1 MTGAMEKN
9 EVRRLMARRKKEYS
23 ASQFEQKSLQITARL
38 QELPC
43 WKKADTV
50 FAYMDLPGEVKMR
63 EFILRCWEEG
73 KTVAVPKIIASDTDD
88 RITAAQMRFYRIN
101 SFEDLHE
108 GMMHIMEPD
117 PDRCECLDSEEDAL
131 IIMPGVAFDA
141 DRRRIGYGGGF
152 YDRYLAEHPGH
163 VTVAVGY
170 EFQVLEQVPSQEQD
184 IRPQLLVTEDRI
196 I

>member
-1 MTGAMEKN
+1 
-9 EVRRLMARRKKEYS
+9 
-23 ASQFEQKSLQITARL
+23 
-38 QELPC
+38 
-43 WKKADTV
+43 
-50 FAYMDLPGEVKMR
+50 
-63 EFILRCWEEG
+63 
-73 KTVAVPKIIASDTDD
+73 
-88 RITAAQMRFYRIN
+88 
-101 SFEDLHE
+101 
-108 GMMHIMEPD
+108 MHIMEPD

-152 YDRYLAEHPGH
+152 YDRYLAVHPGH
-163 VTVAVGY
+163 VTVAAAY

>member
-23 ASQFEQKSLQITARL
+23 ASQFEQKSLQIIARL

-63 EFILRCWEEG
+63 EFIRRCWEEG
-73 KTVAVPKIIASDTDD
+73 KTVAVPKIIASDIDA
-88 RITAAQMRFYRIN
+88 RITAAQMRFYRIS
-101 SFEDLHE
+101 SFDDLNE

-184 IRPQLLVTEDRI
+184 VRPQLLVTEDRI

>member
-1 MTGAMEKN
+1 MAGAMEKN
-9 EVRRLMARRKKEYS
+9 EVRRLMASRKKEYS
-23 ASQFEQKSLQITARL
+23 ASQFEQKSLRITARL

-63 EFILRCWEEG
+63 EFIRRCWEEG

-88 RITAAQMRFYRIN
+88 RITAAQMRFYRIS
-101 SFEDLHE
+101 SFDDLNE

-131 IIMPGVAFDA
+131 VIMPGVAFDT

-152 YDRYLAEHPGH
+152 YDRYLAVHPGH
-163 VTVAVGY
+163 VTVAAAY

>member
-1 MTGAMEKN
+1 MEKN

-43 WKKADTV
+43 WKKADAV

-63 EFILRCWEEG
+63 EFIRRCWEEG
-73 KTVAVPKIIASDTDD
+73 KTVAVPKIIASDIDD

-101 SFEDLHE
+101 SFDDLHE

-152 YDRYLAEHPGH
+152 YDRYLAAYPGH
-163 VTVAVGY
+163 ATVAVAY